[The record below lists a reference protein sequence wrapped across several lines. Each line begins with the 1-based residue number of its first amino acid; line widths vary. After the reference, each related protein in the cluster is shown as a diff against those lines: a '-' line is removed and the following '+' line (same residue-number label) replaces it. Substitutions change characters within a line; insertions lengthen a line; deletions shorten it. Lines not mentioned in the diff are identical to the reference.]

1 MKIKNIT
8 YYLLLFVV
16 FLSCK
21 KEDTPLIVMNTNS
34 NLLSQVIIDKQTSFE
49 YLYNSANWIS
59 EERSKFDLAIHHYNE
74 KNQLLSTDYYANYNV
89 LSTDLKIS
97 AAAMNQP
104 GWVSPDYANKGG
116 TINYEYNNNG
126 QLVKATYSTL
136 SGSNQYS
143 EFKYDSNNRIILQTL
158 FCDNKETGHID
169 YKYDVL
175 GNLTDEIL
183 YNLASP
189 GVSELSTTIQ
199 YVFDNKQNPYKS
211 ASKLLTPGIS
221 TNQNNIIKETYTINS
236 KDVQGTNNVQVTQ
249 NSYEYNSKGY
259 PTSKNGNVQYIY
271 K

>member
-1 MKIKNIT
+1 MKIKNIA
-8 YYLLLFVV
+8 YYLLLVMG

-21 KEDTPLIVMNTNS
+21 KEDSPSIVMNTNS
-34 NLLSQVIIDKQTSFE
+34 NLISQVIVDKQTSFE

-59 EERSKFDLAIHHYNE
+59 EERSKFDLAIHRYNE
-74 KNQLLSTDYYANYNV
+74 KNQLISTDHYANYNV
-89 LSTDLKIS
+89 LSADVKIS
-97 AAAMNQP
+97 TAAMNQP

-143 EFKYDSNNRIILQTL
+143 EFKYDANSRIAVQTL
-158 FCDNKETGHID
+158 FYDNKETGHID

-175 GNLTDEIL
+175 GNLTDEML
-183 YNLASP
+183 YNMTSS

-199 YVFDNKQNPYKS
+199 YTFDNKQNPYKS
-211 ASKLLTPGIS
+211 VSRLLTPGIY
-221 TNQNNIIKETYTINS
+221 TNQNNITKETYTINS
-236 KDVQGTNNVQVTQ
+236 KDVQGSNNVQVTQ